1 MKRLQLK
8 KDLYVDWIDDKRYI
22 SKILILKKLNNE
34 CLKNIAKMTGK
45 ELQDK

>member
-1 MKRLQLK
+1 MKRLRFK